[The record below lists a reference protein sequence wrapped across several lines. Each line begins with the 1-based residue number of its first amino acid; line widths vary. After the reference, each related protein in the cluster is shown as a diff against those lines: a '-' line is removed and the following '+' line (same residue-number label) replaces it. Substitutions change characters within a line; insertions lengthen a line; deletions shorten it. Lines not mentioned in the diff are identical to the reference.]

1 MIDAGCDVVNYW
13 EECCGGGSVGTETV
27 LGVGEGDGVELGEE
41 ESLEHLDCGTQEGDG
56 TVAAGL
62 EGGFS

>member
-1 MIDAGCDVVNYW
+1 MVNAGCDVVNYW
-13 EECCGGGSVGTETV
+13 EECGGGGSVGTEAV

-41 ESLEHLDCGTQEGDG
+41 SLEHLDCGAQEGDG
-56 TVAAGL
+56 AVAAGL